1 MSSFKRFS
9 RLVLLLAMIG
19 LITTGHFIE
28 YASAEKPPDSVCVP
42 GGTRPCVQMSPGKYA
57 PWLGTPDDIVK
68 LDYPKSAIL
77 QGATGDISLNIT
89 LTSKRHSIAIYV
101 PPEFTFPQRNT
112 TNIWT
117 SITNDYN
124 QVRITKL
131 DSRDSIAPSWSRI
144 GISNKTI
151 PAGSYVVRILSV
163 GAPDVCGRYFFKVF
177 IDGQSIGS
185 ENFPTIVV
193 KGGLDPA
200 YVSGHVLNASQGKY
214 GVPVNVPG
222 KVIAEGRTALGRSVT
237 AQAYF
242 NASANGA
249 YVLYGLPAGTYNL
262 TASAAGFAP
271 TTVNGAFSVHAGQSL
286 EGVDI
291 YVYPSAKISGTI
303 FSKCGPG
310 PVPWDKVYNWTMG
323 TTPIP
328 RPISVE
334 ILDLNGQSRA
344 LVTNYT
350 DPLLT
355 YYSYSFNE
363 SIDLDGHVPQ
373 DYAGY
378 VSGLESGDYYLR
390 AYVNGYTQRD
400 IVAFHI
406 QNSTRGISIPFDL
419 WKSAIFE
426 VTVLFR
432 DSYRGPLG
440 PTDQTALLRVE
451 AFDLDGTVTAW
462 NSALV
467 PENSISWTLEINGT
481 LGTGRDYG
489 LPSGTYT
496 IQAHFSQYLQPDISI
511 AILGEGCSKTRLSLD
526 MVRGGIVELTL
537 RSIDWQIPPLEV
549 PWEYPNATIRV
560 EVTGSSGQVYSGTAR
575 QPEDPASPTLST
587 ANVTGLPTDRYLVL
601 VYTTGYVQ
609 TSVYSVSVSIG
620 SISDIKIDLVKTAR
634 IQITLIFRK
643 EGLIAPIDTYRY
655 NHNKVPVRIEVYD
668 TLGLLVGANAT
679 YIPADKSSSTV
690 EVVGFRAYAG
700 NPCVR
705 WVNYYDT
712 TDGLKQDDYGLPPGE
727 YLVRVWVPGYIQS
740 DTTTTV
746 SIGLGGI
753 VGITYWLDRL
763 AHIYGNIRGLNMY
776 DDLIPLSWANATAY
790 GPILTATTS
799 LDGFYEMWVVNGT
812 YMLAAASPGYETQ
825 GAEIHVS
832 MAWEMAAD
840 FDLRPPGSTTPEL
853 SAAEL
858 TLPAVLI
865 MVCAVLYVGRAL
877 GYASLGRP
885 PEAKRKP
892 ERATGA

>member
-9 RLVLLLAMIG
+9 RLVVVLVVIG
-19 LITTGHFIE
+19 LVTTGSFP
-28 YASAEKPPDSVCVP
+28 SAISADQGDVVK
-42 GGTRPCVQMSPGKYA
+42 MSPGTYA
-57 PWLGTPDDIVK
+57 HYLGNSTSIVK
-68 LDYPKSAIL
+68 LDYPKSSIL
-77 QGATGDISLNIT
+77 QNSIGDISLNIT
-89 LTSKRHSIAIYV
+89 LTGERSSIAIYI

-124 QVRITKL
+124 DITITRL
-131 DSRDSIAPSWSRI
+131 QSRDPIAPSWSRI
-144 GISNKTI
+144 GISNATI
-151 PAGSYVVRILSV
+151 PKGSYVVRMFSV
-163 GAPDVCGRYFFKVF
+163 GAPSVCGRYFFKVF

-222 KVIAEGRTALGRSVT
+222 KVIAEGRTALGRIVT

-242 NASANGA
+242 NASANGT

-271 TTVNGAFSVHAGQSL
+271 ATVNGAFSVHAGQSL

-334 ILDLNGQSRA
+334 ILDLIGQSRA
-344 LVTNYT
+344 LVTGYT

-363 SIDLDGHVPQ
+363 LIDLDGHVPQ

-390 AYVNGYTQRD
+390 AYVNGYEQRD
-400 IVAFHI
+400 VIAIHV
-406 QNSTRGISIPFDL
+406 QNSTRGISVPFDL
-419 WKSAIFE
+419 WRTAVLE
-426 VTVLFR
+426 VTVFFR
-432 DSYRGPLG
+432 DSEGGPPSNVTRGG
-440 PTDQTALLRVE
+440 LLRLE
-451 AFDLDGTVTAW
+451 AFALDGTYEGW
-462 NSALV
+462 NSTLV
-467 PENSISWTLEINGT
+467 YAGNYSLMVELTGI
-481 LGTGRDYG
+481 LGSSRDYG

-549 PWEYPNATIRV
+549 PWEYPNAPIRL
-560 EVTGSSGQVYSGTAR
+560 EFIGALGQVYLALGTPR
-575 QPEDPASPTLST
+575 QPARDST
-587 ANVTGLPTDRYLVL
+587 TVVRVTGLPPDTYLVRA
-601 VYTTGYVQ
+601 YTVGYIQ
-609 TSVYSVSVSIG
+609 MRYYPVSVSIG
-620 SISDIKIDLVKTAR
+620 GISDITIDLVKTAR
-634 IQITLIFRK
+634 IQITLTFRK
-643 EGLIAPIDTYRY
+643 EGLIAPIDTYPY
-655 NHNKVPVRIEVYD
+655 NHEKVPVRIEVYD
-668 TLGLLVGANAT
+668 THGLFVGANTT
-679 YIPADKSSSTV
+679 YIPANESSPREPLV
-690 EVVGFRAYAG
+690 VVGFRNYAG
-700 NPCVR
+700 DPCVR

-746 SIGLGGI
+746 SIGLGGV
-753 VGITYWLDRL
+753 VGINLWLDRL

-776 DDLIPLSWANATAY
+776 EDLIPLSWANATAY

-832 MAWEMAAD
+832 MAWEMSAD
-840 FDLRPPGSTTPEL
+840 FDLKPPGGTIPEL
-853 SAAEL
+853 SVAEL
-858 TLPAVLI
+858 TLPAILTV
-865 MVCAVLYVGRAL
+865 VCAVLYCKKSL
-877 GYASLGRP
+877 SDSSLGRP
-885 PEAKRKP
+885 PVAKSKP
-892 ERATGA
+892 ERATRA